1 MKNRNN
7 RLTKNNP
14 GSPRDKFCHLITKAI
29 SSAFLMILLTACS
42 NDNNGSQSTP
52 ELTVT
57 DTPLVCD
64 DTMIDAFQP
73 DANTTIILV
82 KAFSQGDSLALADTP
97 ANPPPPVASMDLCL
111 VKMIVGPGN
120 PGTVG
125 APSTSVGIGIEVWL
139 PTNAEWNQRIRNV
152 GGGGWAGGNH
162 TSATLI
168 GNVRAAQAVASGY
181 ATGSTDTG
189 HANSF
194 SGAFAMLEDGGINT
208 ELWNDF
214 SDRSLKELAI
224 KTKAL
229 VEAFYGSEET
239 FAYWDGCSTGGRQG
253 YKMAQEHPEYYDGYL
268 NVAPA
273 FNWTQFITNE
283 LYPQVVMQQDL
294 GGPMSSAKLDF
305 VSGAAVSACDV
316 VNGEHLGFVVDTAQ
330 CRYDPMRDA
339 TVLCAGEQ
347 GNGVIGT
354 SANVACVSSLE
365 ATAVNKIWYG
375 QTSDGNAPDPLT
387 DNAGNPILTASNHL
401 WWGLKRGTNLA
412 FLASSYTPFSIAAN
426 MVALELQNSSY
437 ATPAFINATGDGTNR
452 WNELSY
458 TDLAYAYDQGLALQS
473 FFGNINTNNPDL
485 TGVRDHGAKILSL
498 HGLADQ
504 LITPDGSINYY
515 SRASSVVGGNT
526 ELQKFNRLYLAPG
539 MGHCAGI
546 GTVNGN
552 ESPAATANSVPLP
565 APDQLFEILVQWVE
579 GNTTPESIILS
590 SADMS
595 VTMPVCPYP
604 QKATHDGIGAVTDAA
619 SYTCQ

>member
-1 MKNRNN
+1 
-7 RLTKNNP
+7 
-14 GSPRDKFCHLITKAI
+14 
-29 SSAFLMILLTACS
+29 
-42 NDNNGSQSTP
+42 
-52 ELTVT
+52 
-57 DTPLVCD
+57 
-64 DTMIDAFQP
+64 MIDAFVP
-73 DANTTIILV
+73 DENTEVILV
-82 KAFSQGDSLALADTP
+82 KAFSQGEPLALADTP
-97 ANPPPPVASMDLCL
+97 TNQPPPVAPMDLCL

-120 PGTVG
+120 PGTEG
-125 APSTSVGIGIEVWL
+125 APSTSPGIGIEVWL
-139 PTNAEWNQRIRNV
+139 PTASEWNNRIRNV

-162 TSATLI
+162 TSTTLI
-168 GNVRAAQAVASGY
+168 GNAGAAQRMGSGY
-181 ATGSTDTG
+181 AIGTTDTG
-189 HANSF
+189 HGNSF

-214 SDRSLKELAI
+214 SDRALEELAI

-229 VEAFYGSEET
+229 VSEFYGSEET

-253 YKMAQEHPEYYDGYL
+253 YKMAQEHPEHYDGYL

-294 GGPMSSAKLDF
+294 GGPMSGAKLSF

-339 TVLCAGEQ
+339 SVLCTGEQ
-347 GNGVIGT
+347 GNGVIGDST
-354 SANVACVSSLE
+354 DAACVTALE

-375 QTSDGNAPDPLT
+375 QTSDGEVPDPLA
-387 DNAGNPILTASNHL
+387 DNAGNPTLTGSNHL
-401 WWGLKRGTNLA
+401 WWGLKRGTNLG
-412 FLASSYTPFSIAAN
+412 FLSGGFGPFSIAAN
-426 MVALELQNSSY
+426 MVALELQNSTY
-437 ATPAFINATGDGTNR
+437 ATPAFINATGDGENR
-452 WNELSY
+452 WKELTY
-458 TDLAYAYDQGLALQS
+458 ADLAYAFDQGLALQS

-485 TGVRDHGAKILSL
+485 TGVRDRGAKILSL

-539 MGHCAGI
+539 MGHCGGI

-552 ESPAATANSVPLP
+552 ASPAATSGTVPLP
-565 APDQLFEILVQWVE
+565 VTDQFFTTLVEWVE
-579 GNTTPESIILS
+579 GNTTPESVILS

-604 QKATHDGIGAVTDAA
+604 QKATHDGVGAATNAA
-619 SYTCQ
+619 SYSCQ